1 MINKLKAFH
10 NKYIKKGLGEVSK
23 GHKHNSGYD
32 KESEK
37 VNPEIV
43 EGTESNKDLENKDLD
58 NELDSEETQEER
70 MAKAAASIAEEL
82 AGNSED
88 ENKKDAK
95 DILIEELNDRIKRN
109 MAEFDNFRKRTEK
122 EKSAMFDLG
131 AKNILEKI
139 LPTVDNFERALKS
152 VPEDKECEAFAQG
165 MDMIYKQLLK
175 NLEEVKVV
183 AIDCVGKQ
191 FDPNL
196 HNAVMHVED
205 ENVGENTVVEEF
217 QKGYTFKDSV
227 LRHSVVK
234 VAN

>member
-1 MINKLKAFH
+1 M
-10 NKYIKKGLGEVSK
+10 SK
-23 GHKHNSGYD
+23 GHKHNSDYD

-43 EGTESNKDLENKDLD
+43 EETESNKDLENKDLD

-70 MAKAAASIAEEL
+70 MAKAATGIAEEL
-82 AGNSED
+82 ASNSED

>member
-1 MINKLKAFH
+1 M
-10 NKYIKKGLGEVSK
+10 SK
-23 GHKHNSGYD
+23 GHKHNSDYD

-43 EGTESNKDLENKDLD
+43 EETESNKDLENKDLD

-70 MAKAAASIAEEL
+70 MAKAAAGIAEEL
-82 AGNSED
+82 ASNSED

-131 AKNILEKI
+131 AKNILEKV

>member
-1 MINKLKAFH
+1 M
-10 NKYIKKGLGEVSK
+10 SK
-23 GHKHNSGYD
+23 GHKHNSDYD

-43 EGTESNKDLENKDLD
+43 EETESNKDLENKDLD

-70 MAKAAASIAEEL
+70 MAKAAAGIAEEL
-82 AGNSED
+82 ASNSED

-95 DILIEELNDRIKRN
+95 DILIEELNDRITRN

>member
-1 MINKLKAFH
+1 M
-10 NKYIKKGLGEVSK
+10 SK
-23 GHKHNSGYD
+23 GHKHNSDYD

-43 EGTESNKDLENKDLD
+43 EETESNKDLENKDLD

-70 MAKAAASIAEEL
+70 MAKATAGIAEEL
-82 AGNSED
+82 ASNSED

>member
-1 MINKLKAFH
+1 M
-10 NKYIKKGLGEVSK
+10 SK
-23 GHKHNSGYD
+23 GHKHNSDYD

-43 EGTESNKDLENKDLD
+43 EETESNKDLENKDLD

-70 MAKAAASIAEEL
+70 MAKAAAGIAEEL
-82 AGNSED
+82 ASNSED